1 MIPKALKNYWLW
13 LTCRA
18 AMSHSVRTD
27 KLLVAGSLTSTL
39 CYITFTKGTKAG
51 FKFVFER
58 KKKCHGGWSQSS
70 DGLN

>member
-1 MIPKALKNYWLW
+1 MIHKTLKHDWLW

-27 KLLVAGSLTSTL
+27 KLLVAGSLASTP
-39 CYITFTKGTKAG
+39 CYITFTTGTKAG
-51 FKFVFER
+51 FKFVFK

-70 DGLN
+70 DGHN